1 VEVCAARGK
10 NFSLTPCAAETAAT
24 KTLGVVGPPAPRV
37 FGEWPEVS
45 AVMPEDHERAGIPVE
60 PETDGRGQAPLPSWS
75 SGIPRHTEIPD
86 TLARRIVH
94 RLCVPVL
101 GRPGEQQSS
110 FRPMR
115 MFPTSR
121 TG

>member
-1 VEVCAARGK
+1 
-10 NFSLTPCAAETAAT
+10 
-24 KTLGVVGPPAPRV
+24 
-37 FGEWPEVS
+37 
-45 AVMPEDHERAGIPVE
+45 MPEDHERAGIPVE
-60 PETDGRGQAPLPSWS
+60 PDVRIRSVRLMAADPERIEDPPETDGRGQAPLPSWS